1 MNRYLA
7 FLLFCLTMLNRLFLC
22 ALGYYTLL
30 LEIMQ
35 SRNLQRYLVI
45 FLLLYQPALSEY
57 DFTIRSLFEDL
68 QDGIILCR
76 VVQLL
81 LSDASII
88 VVRNCVILG

>member
-1 MNRYLA
+1 
-7 FLLFCLTMLNRLFLC
+7 
-22 ALGYYTLL
+22 
-30 LEIMQ
+30 
-35 SRNLQRYLVI
+35 VI